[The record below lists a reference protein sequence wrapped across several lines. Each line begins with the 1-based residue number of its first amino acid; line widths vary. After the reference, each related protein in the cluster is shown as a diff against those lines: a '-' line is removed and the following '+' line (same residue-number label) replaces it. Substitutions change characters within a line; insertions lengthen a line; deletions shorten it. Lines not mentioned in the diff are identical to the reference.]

1 MAKSTKAVSFQKA
14 QINLE
19 DMTLTEYLKDETNTF
34 NIMDILKEWDGIDNI
49 NWSIKQDNT
58 INEIKSESGEDEE

>member
-14 QINLE
+14 QINLK

-34 NIMDILKEWDGIDNI
+34 NIMDIFKTWDGVDGISLNIKLDN
-49 NWSIKQDNT
+49 NVS
-58 INEIKSESGEDEE
+58 EIKNESGEDE

>member
-14 QINLE
+14 QINLQ

-34 NIMDILKEWDGIDNI
+34 NIMDILKAWDGVDGI
-49 NWSIKQDNT
+49 NFSIKLDNT
-58 INEIKSESGEDEE
+58 ISEISSGEDD

>member
-14 QINLE
+14 QINLK

-34 NIMDILKEWDGIDNI
+34 SIMDILKEWDGIDGI
-49 NWSIKQDNT
+49 NFSIKIDNT
-58 INEIKSESGEDEE
+58 INEIPSGEDE

>member
-34 NIMDILKEWDGIDNI
+34 NIMDILKAWDGIDNI
-49 NWSIKQDNT
+49 NWSIKQDN
-58 INEIKSESGEDEE
+58 NVSEIKSESGEDE

>member
-34 NIMDILKEWDGIDNI
+34 HIMDILKEWDGIDNI

-58 INEIKSESGEDEE
+58 INEIKSESGEDE

>member
-1 MAKSTKAVSFQKA
+1 MAKSTKVVSFQKA

-58 INEIKSESGEDEE
+58 INEIKSESGEDE

>member
-14 QINLE
+14 QINLA

-34 NIMDILKEWDGIDNI
+34 NIMDILKAWDGIDNI

-58 INEIKSESGEDEE
+58 INEIKSESGEDE